1 MSNMLKKFEIQNNL
15 LTLEN
20 NLVYKIK
27 EIDKSTL
34 EKSIG
39 VIDVNKNAIDN
50 KAGVYI
56 FVLEKELPFFNK
68 NLFNREVTGI
78 FFDNFCPVIK
88 TMGVPPFKS
97 KPKKDC
103 VFYVGSAGQICSRL
117 KEHWNNNKI
126 NNCVSLKLGF
136 NSRKYVKKY
145 LKVYVILS
153 TENNNMNYKQ
163 VEKDIRNEYGAA
175 FGK

>member
-1 MSNMLKKFEIQNNL
+1 
-15 LTLEN
+15 
-20 NLVYKIK
+20 
-27 EIDKSTL
+27 
-34 EKSIG
+34 
-39 VIDVNKNAIDN
+39 
-50 KAGVYI
+50 
-56 FVLEKELPFFNK
+56 
-68 NLFNREVTGI
+68 
-78 FFDNFCPVIK
+78 
-88 TMGVPPFKS
+88 
-97 KPKKDC
+97 KDC